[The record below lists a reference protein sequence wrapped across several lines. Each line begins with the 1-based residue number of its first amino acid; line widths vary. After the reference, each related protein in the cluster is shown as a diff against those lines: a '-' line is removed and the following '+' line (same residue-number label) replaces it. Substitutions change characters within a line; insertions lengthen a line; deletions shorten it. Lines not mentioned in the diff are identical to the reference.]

1 MASRILKVP
10 SPYGRDYRQ
19 VGFRSSQLYDPE
31 ERPQQPFF
39 SNSDEIEQGREAAAQ
54 FQRTPWLTPP
64 HPEGPAS
71 ETMHHAEPVVPD
83 QPPLAP
89 RFDFGPQ
96 NTTQEG
102 YKALDKLMRWQSA
115 GKAEDGLARRFAE
128 ALKEYAC
135 IGASLQPQLQYALVG
150 EFRRLLWDMVQQR
163 FLEEGHLECL
173 LLAFM
178 ATRGWS
184 EELPPMGSRFPGSA
198 SQRRQQEPDT
208 WAMRV
213 RRFIQ
218 AAVKDVV
225 QTMHPEMREKWKQF
239 RIAEVRDST
248 SDIYSSV
255 DVRAWPLICEILS
268 LSPDLLASEAVCRQI
283 QLQMCV
289 QGTTRPMK
297 YQWLC
302 QAADL
307 LHKLHLQVEFD
318 EVAACEEQGIIQ
330 PGIYTTFNDR
340 MLAVNERKEVL
351 YTVLKDAPQNLIRK
365 VLSRLDED
373 LDETERKE
381 DYELRMLYDLLDEL
395 DQDIR
400 RCSKAF
406 YRLKRSWISSYDFRT
421 GVIENEELTPAQF
434 CDHIEDDPNYEV
446 LLRDAVNRLMRVN
459 RTFEAAKMLA
469 RPKAKGTKVVEN
481 IKDTQVLYIR
491 SLYEEEQEPED
502 SFAPLAVG
510 SMCLPGGEEDVL
522 RVPSTEHVNGED
534 RVTPYALDILK
545 QELLE
550 GPPVAVGVWWLWRC
564 FNAHIDQHSRA
575 AVLAL
580 TYRHRNGQN
589 RLILVDM
596 IALEQA
602 NQEQEHLHKDVLG
615 KILNAPHILKVV
627 HFLER
632 TALRALQLA
641 FVTEDVRQGPNK
653 PESYISISP
662 CVDVALVVACLQGT
676 SGVQCNE
683 LFSWALT
690 NTAHIYLAD
699 EDNDKN
705 RTKSDEA
712 ADFVIF
718 WNQCLTNMRA
728 MILVCA
734 WLAFS
739 LKPLSFGVARR
750 ALMAPSEE
758 ARKILGESADDQ
770 AIIKLVDFVVKSREA
785 QAQADAREAQAK
797 AQADAREAKAQAD
810 AREAKAQAD
819 AREAKA
825 QAREAKAQA
834 DAREAK
840 AQAREAKAQAD
851 ARAAKAQAREAKAQ
865 ADAREARA
873 HHRHLEQ
880 DKLRLEAELLGTK
893 SRFSAILCNRFLI
906 ETGLIN
912 LYPTSTLSKGYRT
925 FKTQLMQ
932 KKTKGQG
939 PRLTLQ
945 GRTLFNCIVNQTNM
959 TTKQTHVATELDDL
973 IHHLSSDIHY
983 PELDHT
989 GFVCGGKQPPQAIAI
1004 AMAVCYLQVKKQLHQ
1019 RVVFLDQNYSPVATL
1034 VDGTIQPPP

>member
-1 MASRILKVP
+1 MASKILKVP

-19 VGFRSSQLYDPE
+19 VGFRSSQLYDPK

-54 FQRTPWLTPP
+54 FERTPWLTPP
-64 HPEGPAS
+64 HREGPAS
-71 ETMHHAEPVVPD
+71 ETLHQSEPVVPD
-83 QPPLAP
+83 QPVAP

-102 YKALDKLMRWQSA
+102 YKALEKLMRWKSA

-150 EFRRLLWDMVQQR
+150 EFRRLLVEMVQQR

-184 EELPPMGSRFPGSA
+184 EEMPPMGSRFPGSA

-239 RIAEVRDST
+239 RIAEVRDSS
-248 SDIYSSV
+248 SDVYSSV

-318 EVAACEEQGIIQ
+318 EVAACEEQGMIQ

-446 LLRDAVNRLMRVN
+446 LLRDAVNRLMRLN

-481 IKDTQVLYIR
+481 IKDNQVLYIR

-534 RVTPYALDILK
+534 RVTRDALDILK

-580 TYRHRNGQN
+580 TYRHRNGRN
-589 RLILVDM
+589 RLVLVDM

-602 NQEQEHLHKDVLG
+602 NQEEEHLHKDVLG
-615 KILNAPHILKVV
+615 QILNAPHILKVV

-641 FVTEDVRQGPNK
+641 FVTEDVRQGPTK

-662 CVDVALVVACLQGT
+662 CVDMALVVACLQGT

-683 LFSWALT
+683 LFSLVWNFMRADMCLTEGLSNFERRPLRKTQEHYALSLAFCPLALLRALCSFGQAQWVTVLTLCMKIHGGAVGNWDEDLLKNLCFKASEDDSRFPEGEGAAFAGDGEFDFPGNIWEAEIVDIRSGADMKQLSVFVMPRREELRVVYTRQNRELT
-690 NTAHIYLAD
+690 NGTKEADKALEAVKAGLQPEEYPLKAEDHEGNVETIYH
-699 EDNDKN
+699 DKA
-705 RTKSDEA
+705 EA
-712 ADFVIF
+712 
-718 WNQCLTNMRA
+718 
-728 MILVCA
+728 
-734 WLAFS
+734 
-739 LKPLSFGVARR
+739 
-750 ALMAPSEE
+750 
-758 ARKILGESADDQ
+758 
-770 AIIKLVDFVVKSREA
+770 
-785 QAQADAREAQAK
+785 
-797 AQADAREAKAQAD
+797 
-810 AREAKAQAD
+810 
-819 AREAKA
+819 
-825 QAREAKAQA
+825 
-834 DAREAK
+834 
-840 AQAREAKAQAD
+840 
-851 ARAAKAQAREAKAQ
+851 
-865 ADAREARA
+865 
-873 HHRHLEQ
+873 
-880 DKLRLEAELLGTK
+880 RLEAL
-893 SRFSAILCNRFLI
+893 R
-906 ETGLIN
+906 
-912 LYPTSTLSKGYRT
+912 PP
-925 FKTQLMQ
+925 
-932 KKTKGQG
+932 
-939 PRLTLQ
+939 PRKE
-945 GRTLFNCIVNQTNM
+945 NCIIYT
-959 TTKQTHVATELDDL
+959 A
-973 IHHLSSDIHY
+973 
-983 PELDHT
+983 DHT
-989 GFVCGGKQPPQAIAI
+989 FLTYDEVVGRYEVGNPLQPHEFPIK
-1004 AMAVCYLQVKKQLHQ
+1004 VFYLKNHKEVKQLFPDKGKVQ
-1019 RVVFLDQNYSPVATL
+1019 QEGTL
-1034 VDGTIQPPP
+1034 RMAWDYITRASLGLSVPEQAEAKQAVLLLKS